1 MNKRQKKKQN
11 KQFGNKKPRN
21 QDKTER
27 GRLGTMVVTD
37 KKKDASKKKCRGK
50 INYD

>member
-1 MNKRQKKKQN
+1 MNKRQKKKQE
-11 KQFGNKKPRN
+11 KQFGGKKPRN

-27 GRLGTMVVTD
+27 GRLSTMVVTD
-37 KKKDASKKKCRGK
+37 KKKAQSKNKCRGK